1 MLERFLTQTRFVSH
15 DDFMQNYEV
24 RIPEHFNFAYDVID
38 AWAEEAR
45 TSVLCCGPTRGA
57 RSAPSH
63 SST

>member
-24 RIPEHFNFAYDVID
+24 HIPEHFNFAYDVID
-38 AWAEEAR
+38 AWAEEAPHKR
-45 TSVLCCGPTRGA
+45 AMLWTNERGEE
-57 RSAPSH
+57 APSH